1 MGMSLKTHIRLS
13 KEQRRKEM
21 GKVHGW
27 MASYR
32 TAPRTWSTKA
42 CAKKLNKKWLL
53 DLCERNETRRTY
65 RAPLTQALPHV
76 LQSFAEAFANA
87 LAVRPCRNRTD
98 FCLLAAT
105 KRAGGDEGPL
115 CGCPGAKISWSE
127 SLYTTLRFIPT
138 TLGLLWVFRWF

>member
-1 MGMSLKTHIRLS
+1 
-13 KEQRRKEM
+13 M
-21 GKVHGW
+21 GKMVVS

-42 CAKKLNKKWLL
+42 CVKKLNKKWLL
-53 DLCERNETRRTY
+53 DLCEQNETRRTH
-65 RAPLTQALPHV
+65 RSPMTQALLDI

-105 KRAGGDEGPL
+105 KRAGGDEGPTMA
-115 CGCPGAKISWSE
+115 GCLNP
-127 SLYTTLRFIPT
+127 LRNSYV
-138 TLGLLWVFRWF
+138 L